1 MAAGAR
7 STRRQTHLVLD
18 RWRASRAL
26 EARRQ
31 AGAPASSLEILAPL
45 LDAPRVRVSLVSAPR
60 PWAAA
65 AAAAAAVK
73 PGEVSSGASAVVA
86 LLQEVVGVQHIKG
99 AVFDD
104 DVLLTGA
111 NVSADYFSARQDRC
125 ILLRGCAPLADLFS
139 ELLVALAA
147 AAGTDVTSPRS
158 SSQSPP
164 PPPLSPSPLSPLSP
178 SPLPPLSPSPPPP
191 PAAAAAATEHSRE
204 GRAAEGLVAA
214 VCRIFARARE
224 RAGPPPEGPA
234 SAGGVWVLPAAQIG
248 ACVSATRGRGCGARA
263 RQRTG

>member
-1 MAAGAR
+1 MRSSQLAGTVLRGLWRLGLPCIRAHAVEVLATPAELHGAMVAGATRAERRLALASLYIGSGERERELVEAMAAGAR

-45 LDAPRVRVSLVSAPR
+45 LDAPR
-60 PWAAA
+60 
-65 AAAAAAVK
+65 
-73 PGEVSSGASAVVA
+73 
-86 LLQEVVGVQHIKG
+86 EVVGVQHIKG

-147 AAGTDVTSPRS
+147 AAGTDA
-158 SSQSPP
+158 
-164 PPPLSPSPLSPLSP
+164 L
-178 SPLPPLSPSPPPP
+178 
-191 PAAAAAATEHSRE
+191 AATMSK
-204 GRAAEGLVAA
+204 
-214 VCRIFARARE
+214 ARR
-224 RAGPPPEGPA
+224 
-234 SAGGVWVLPAAQIG
+234 
-248 ACVSATRGRGCGARA
+248 CGCY
-263 RQRTG
+263 

>member
-1 MAAGAR
+1 M
-7 STRRQTHLVLD
+7 
-18 RWRASRAL
+18 
-26 EARRQ
+26 
-31 AGAPASSLEILAPL
+31 
-45 LDAPRVRVSLVSAPR
+45 
-60 PWAAA
+60 
-65 AAAAAAVK
+65 
-73 PGEVSSGASAVVA
+73 
-86 LLQEVVGVQHIKG
+86 QHIKG

-178 SPLPPLSPSPPPP
+178 SPLPPLSLSPPPPSPPSPPSPPPSP
-191 PAAAAAATEHSRE
+191 PPTEHSRE
-204 GRAAEGLVAA
+204 GGAAEGLVAA
-214 VCRIFARARE
+214 VRRIFARARE

-248 ACVSATRGRGCGARA
+248 ACVSAARE
-263 RQRTG
+263 